1 MDCSPAKST
10 AGDGLRNRSEELFR
24 EFYFKLID
32 YFHPLLSV
40 SRVKG
45 VRFEQFSGSSGE
57 CVVFV
62 V

>member
-1 MDCSPAKST
+1 
-10 AGDGLRNRSEELFR
+10 LRNRSEELFR

-45 VRFEQFSGSSGE
+45 VRFEQFS
-57 CVVFV
+57 VVYHKRRRLFQP
-62 V
+62 